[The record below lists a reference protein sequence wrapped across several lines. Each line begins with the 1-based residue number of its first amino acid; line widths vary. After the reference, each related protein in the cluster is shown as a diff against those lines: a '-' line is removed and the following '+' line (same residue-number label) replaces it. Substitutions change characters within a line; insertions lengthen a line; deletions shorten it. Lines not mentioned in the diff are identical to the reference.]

1 MTYTSIMVGLDVG
14 DGSRGRTKL
23 ATQLAETFQAR
34 LIGVAA
40 RRPDYAGGYGEI
52 SVLSDFGMD
61 EIRRFATDDL
71 SAVEDAF
78 REIAGEN
85 RSVEWRSSVTDPGV
99 FLEEQ
104 SRAADLV
111 VIGRTGDKDPLDSRM
126 SLDAGVALMA
136 LGRPVLVVPPE
147 IDHLSGKRVVVG
159 WKNTLQSRRAL
170 SDAMPFL
177 RRAEQ
182 VRVVRIAAEDDKEDL
197 ADVVRFLG
205 LHDVN
210 AVPIRW
216 ASAGTGVAEAL
227 QQAAKDFDADLIVS
241 GAYGHNRIREWFFG
255 GVTRALL
262 DHCPICCLM
271 SH

>member
-1 MTYTSIMVGLDVG
+1 MTYTSIMVGLDLG

-23 ATQLAETFQAR
+23 AAHLAETFQAR

-40 RRPDYAGGYGEI
+40 RRPDYAGRYGEI
-52 SVLSDFGMD
+52 SVLSESGMD

-71 SAVEDAF
+71 VAAEDAF
-78 REIAGEN
+78 REVAGEG
-85 RSVEWRSSVTDPGV
+85 RSVEWRSAVADPGV

-111 VIGRTGDKDPLDSRM
+111 VIGRTGDKDPLDYRM

-147 IDHLSGKRVVVG
+147 VNHLSATRVVVG
-159 WKNTLQSRRAL
+159 WKNTLQSRRAI
-170 SDAMPFL
+170 SDAMPL
-177 RRAEQ
+177 LKRAEQ

-197 ADVVRFLG
+197 ADVVQFLG

-210 AVPIRW
+210 AVPSRW
-216 ASAGTGVAEAL
+216 ASSGVGIAEAL
-227 QQAAKDFDADLIVS
+227 QRAANDFDADLIVS
-241 GAYGHNRIREWFFG
+241 GAYGHNRVREWFFG